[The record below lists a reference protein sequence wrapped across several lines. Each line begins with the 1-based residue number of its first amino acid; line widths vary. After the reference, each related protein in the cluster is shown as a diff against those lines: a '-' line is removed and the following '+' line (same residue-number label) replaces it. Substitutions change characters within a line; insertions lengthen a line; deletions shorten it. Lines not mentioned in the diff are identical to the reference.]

1 MASTLRKVNKK
12 HARSRKAGPIKTKAE
27 KNLFKRWKREI
38 SDEDTLNIYIGFP
51 QIMFVLFMWPS
62 IHQKFS

>member
-27 KNLFKRWKREI
+27 KK
-38 SDEDTLNIYIGFP
+38 
-51 QIMFVLFMWPS
+51 FV
-62 IHQKFS
+62 QKMEKGNN